1 MKAKGLN
8 RGDVVGVVALA
19 SPPHQ
24 ENLKR
29 GLKRLEERYDLRFKL
44 ADNITDRYGHL
55 AGEDEVRLQGFHEM
69 LLDDEVKAIFCSNGG
84 YGTPRIV
91 EQIDYALIKQ
101 HPKIIWGYSD
111 ITCLHNAVRQQT
123 GLVTFQGPMIASD
136 IGARFHE
143 ISLNSFEQLFDGK
156 DVIYPSNELT
166 FKPLV
171 DGIVEGEIVGGC
183 LSLLVSSL
191 GTSYEIDTKG
201 KILFFEDIGEEP
213 YKVDGFLQQMK
224 SAGKLDDAKG
234 FMIGPFT
241 DSEPSK
247 PEKSLEMKEVIDFF
261 ITSLNKPTVYDLNIG
276 HCTPH
281 FGIPFGTNA
290 ILNVQE
296 GLLKIESGVEKR

>member
-24 ENLKR
+24 EKLKQ
-29 GLKRLEERYDLRFKL
+29 GLERLEERYDLRFKL

-55 AGEDEVRLQGFHEM
+55 AGEDEARLQGFHEM
-69 LLDDEVKAIFCSNGG
+69 LLDDEVKAIICSNGG

-91 EQIDYALIKQ
+91 EQIDYDLIKQ

-136 IGARFHE
+136 IGARFNE

-156 DVIYPSNELT
+156 DVIYPSNELM

-171 DGIVEGEIVGGC
+171 DGVVEGGIVGGC

-213 YKVDGFLQQMK
+213 YKIDGFLQQMK
-224 SAGKLDDAKG
+224 SAGKLDDAIG

-261 ITSLNKPTVYDLNIG
+261 ITSLDKPAVYDLNIG

-296 GLLKIESGVEKR
+296 GLLKIESGVDKG